1 MRGAEWAERALRL
14 MADGRDAD
22 PETARRTAR
31 LRLLVEDRLR
41 TSELG
46 AAALARLRS
55 EPGEGAFAIAV
66 SVLADEAARDPAF
79 ASFLAEAVTAA
90 SATPGAGGAKTPAG
104 PPPPPLPPGPPLPAA
119 YPGPGVRPPL
129 PPLPP
134 HLAMS
139 AVWIWLLGL
148 PTTLFGYVV
157 SAVFH
162 GIGPILLLVL
172 MVGGLGTAVVWGVRL
187 LRRYRSASVL
197 AATVVHA
204 LVLLLLLASFLA
216 SVA

>member
-1 MRGAEWAERALRL
+1 MRGAEWAEHALRL
-14 MADGRDAD
+14 IADGRDAD
-22 PETARRTAR
+22 PEAARRTAR

-66 SVLADEAARDPAF
+66 SVLADETARDPAF

-90 SATPGAGGAKTPAG
+90 SATPDAGRAKTPAG
-104 PPPPPLPPGPPLPAA
+104 PPPPPLPPLPAA
-119 YPGPGVRPPL
+119 NPGPGVRPPL

-148 PTTLFGYVV
+148 PTTLFGYLV

-162 GIGPILLLVL
+162 GIGPVLLLVL
-172 MVGGLGTAVVWGVRL
+172 MVGGLGTATVWGVRL

-216 SVA
+216 RVA